1 MIEQKAPFIDGH
13 DGWNQNLS
21 PRFIIISLMTDMSTV
36 PQRADIPKY
45 KKYLHIS
52 NLINSWVVFNSSPL
66 VKDQQNKI
74 YLYSCRKNLQV
85 DRMNFRVSISYDLHQ
100 EKFRLYP

>member
-1 MIEQKAPFIDGH
+1 MIEQKAPFTDGH

-45 KKYLHIS
+45 TKIFS
-52 NLINSWVVFNSSPL
+52 VIEFN
-66 VKDQQNKI
+66 
-74 YLYSCRKNLQV
+74 
-85 DRMNFRVSISYDLHQ
+85 
-100 EKFRLYP
+100 